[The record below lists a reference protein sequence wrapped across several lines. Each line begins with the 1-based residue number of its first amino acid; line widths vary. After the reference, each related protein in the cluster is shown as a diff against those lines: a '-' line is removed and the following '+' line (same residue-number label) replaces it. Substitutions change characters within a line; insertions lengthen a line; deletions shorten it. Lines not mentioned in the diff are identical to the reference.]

1 MDPDVIQQRL
11 SQITTAWT
19 LVAQARDRTTDG
31 DTAALAALVQRY
43 QTAVYRYLL
52 AAVRNPDVADELFQ
66 DFALRLVRGDF
77 GRADPG
83 RGRFRDYVKTALIN
97 MVINHHKKQRKVAT
111 LDPAAVEPVFESADR
126 FEADEAFLADWRKAL
141 LDKAWEALAAAQ
153 EPGGP
158 PYYTALRY
166 QSERAGLTGA
176 ELAERLNADLR
187 PAKPL
192 TEAALRK
199 VLQRARE
206 KFADLLVEEVARSLQ
221 ARSLDEVEQE
231 IIDLGFHVYCRRAI
245 ERRRV

>member
-19 LVAQARDRTTDG
+19 LVAQARDRTADG

-158 PYYTALRY
+158 PYHTALRY
-166 QSERAGLTGA
+166 QSERGLTGA

-187 PAKPL
+187 PAKPF

-199 VLQRARE
+199 ILQRARE
-206 KFADLLVEEVARSLQ
+206 KFADLLVGEVARSLQ